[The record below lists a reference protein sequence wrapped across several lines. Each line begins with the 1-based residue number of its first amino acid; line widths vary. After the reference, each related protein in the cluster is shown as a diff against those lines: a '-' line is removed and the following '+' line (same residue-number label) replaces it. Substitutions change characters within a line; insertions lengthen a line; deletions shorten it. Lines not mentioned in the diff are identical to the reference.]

1 MLSVAG
7 MLGPPLRLP
16 PSREL
21 RGVAGGAGH
30 FWGSPVPF
38 DKDYGAKGRVLDP
51 AMAQGPC
58 LTVVSTPA
66 MTWVRRAE

>member
-1 MLSVAG
+1 MLAVAD
-7 MLGPPLRLP
+7 MPGPPLRLP

-38 DKDYGAKGRVLDP
+38 DKDYGAEGTCT
-51 AMAQGPC
+51 GPC
-58 LTVVSTPA
+58 HGPGAPPHCGVNASNN
-66 MTWVRRAE
+66 MG

>member
-7 MLGPPLRLP
+7 MPGPPPRLP

-21 RGVAGGAGH
+21 RGVAGGQGIS
-30 FWGSPVPF
+30 GGLLCLSIRTMVQ
-38 DKDYGAKGRVLDP
+38 KGRVLDP